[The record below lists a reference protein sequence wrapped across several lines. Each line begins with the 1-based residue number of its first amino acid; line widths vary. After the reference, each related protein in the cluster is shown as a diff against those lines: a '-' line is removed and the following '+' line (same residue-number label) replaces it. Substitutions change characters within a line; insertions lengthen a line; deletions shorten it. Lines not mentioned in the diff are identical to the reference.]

1 MELIRLP
8 GGIEFYSFRDTRF
21 KQGALSIQFVRP
33 MKKDEAALNALLP
46 AVLLRG
52 TKQHPDLRAIIL
64 RLDDLYG
71 AAVSAL
77 VRRAGDYQTTG
88 LYCSFM
94 EDKFALDGDEIL
106 APMVD
111 FVGELLLDPVT
122 AEGVFSENFVESEKK
137 NLISTIETE
146 KNDKRVYAGA
156 QLLKI
161 MCQNDSFGL
170 PRLGEKED
178 VQKITAQTLYDHY
191 RKVLSESPVRVFYV
205 GSADPKQV
213 ADLLTKQFGKISRTP
228 ATLAPQT
235 ALADGDGDH
244 VTERM
249 DVAQAKLCMG
259 FVTPITNRT
268 EDFAAM
274 QVMNTVFGGGMT
286 SKLFMNVR
294 EKLSLCYSVGSVYY
308 GVKGIMTVSAGID
321 ESKEQTAREEIMT
334 QLEACKNGNVTDEEL
349 AAAKEAVLSALQTI
363 HDSPGAIEGYYST
376 AALSGL
382 DMEPEAY
389 AQAIAK
395 VTVADVTRVA
405 RTLSYHSSFLLK
417 GKEMPSP
424 PGKVAARQG

>member
-1 MELIRLP
+1 MQQIHLS
-8 GGIEFYSFRDTRF
+8 GGIQFYSYRDTRF

-33 MKKDEAALNALLP
+33 MKKDEVALNALLP

-52 TKQHPDLRAIIL
+52 TKRNPDLRSITL

-71 AAVSAL
+71 ASVSSL
-77 VRRAGDYQTTG
+77 VRRVGDYQTTG

-106 APMVD
+106 APMLD

-122 AEGVFSENFVESEKK
+122 ENGVFSENFVESEKK

-146 KNDKRVYAGA
+146 KNDKRAYASA

-161 MCQNDSFGL
+161 MCQKDSFGL

-178 VQKITAQTLYDHY
+178 AQKITAQTLYDHY
-191 RKVLSESPVRVFYV
+191 RTVLKESPVQVFYV
-205 GSADPKQV
+205 GSAEAEQV
-213 ADLLTKQFGKISRTP
+213 AALLTKQFAKICRAP
-228 ATLAPQT
+228 VMLAPQT
-235 ALADGDGDH
+235 ALAGGDGDH
-244 VTERM
+244 VTEKM

-259 FVTPITNRT
+259 FVTPITNRSA
-268 EDFAAM
+268 DFAAM

-308 GVKGIMTVSAGID
+308 GTKGVLTVSAGID
-321 ESKEQTAREEIMT
+321 ESKESIARDEIMA
-334 QLEACKNGNVTDEEL
+334 QLEACRNGDVSEEEL
-349 AAAKEAVLSALQTI
+349 AAAKEAVLSALRTV
-363 HDSPGAIEGYYST
+363 HDSPGTIEGYYAT

-382 DMEPEAY
+382 GMDLEAH
-389 AQAIAK
+389 AQAVAA
-395 VTVADVTRVA
+395 VTVADVARAA
-405 RTLSYHSSFLLK
+405 RTLSYHSSYVLK
-417 GKEMPSP
+417 GA
-424 PGKVAARQG
+424 GK